1 MQSANTN
8 INALVNFLTHV
19 SHLKQLPRTGW
30 LFANVSQPE
39 SVADHTCGMA
49 LLALMLAEQVNVDW
63 ATLALTAPLDVG
75 HVARLALV
83 HDLAESLLTD
93 LPHRSTQLL
102 SKAVKHGAE
111 EAAMHDL
118 YTKLPNG
125 DSYAA
130 LWAEYDSASTPEA
143 RLVKDADKLDMV
155 HQALRYELRGHTNLQ
170 EFWEGHRWHYAV
182 SKALFD
188 ALSARRPINL

>member
-75 HVARLALV
+75 HVRA
-83 HDLAESLLTD
+83 
-93 LPHRSTQLL
+93 
-102 SKAVKHGAE
+102 
-111 EAAMHDL
+111 
-118 YTKLPNG
+118 
-125 DSYAA
+125 
-130 LWAEYDSASTPEA
+130 WC
-143 RLVKDADKLDMV
+143 
-155 HQALRYELRGHTNLQ
+155 LQ
-170 EFWEGHRWHYAV
+170 RW
-182 SKALFD
+182 
-188 ALSARRPINL
+188 NT